1 MITFFP
7 GPSKV
12 YPEVLNYFQ
21 DAFNKGILSINHR
34 SSEFTTISK
43 RCVELL
49 KEKLNIPQDYTV
61 YFTSSATEGW
71 EITAQSLTEKYSF
84 HLFNGAF
91 GKKWYEYTTK
101 LGKETKSYQFD
112 INVELDP
119 VGLNI
124 DSRAEVICITQNE
137 TSNGTQVKND
147 IIAKFRDMYPEKL
160 IAVDATSSIAGI
172 SLDFKNADI
181 WLGSVQKCFGL
192 PAGLGI
198 YICSPRAMQRAVA
211 INENNHYNSL
221 LFIEDNMKNWQ
232 TNYTP
237 NVLNIYLLMRV
248 MENVKN
254 INEVGS
260 LAAKRAK
267 DLYDY
272 LDGFSELRSL
282 IQNPRVQ
289 SDTIVAVA
297 GTEEYLA
304 EIKSKAKAEAIH
316 LGNGYGPWKPYTF
329 RIANF
334 PAITDQE
341 VSVLKEFLKKTAK

>member
-12 YPEVLNYFQ
+12 YPEVATYFQ

-34 SSEFTTISK
+34 SSEFTAISK
-43 RCVELL
+43 RCLELL
-49 KEKLNIPQDYTV
+49 KEKLNIPQDYTI

-91 GKKWYEYTTK
+91 GKKWHENTKK
-101 LGKETKSYQFD
+101 LGKETKAFQFD

-119 VGLNI
+119 VSIEI
-124 DSRAEVICITQNE
+124 DSRAEIICLTQNE
-137 TSNGTQVKND
+137 TSNGTQVRND
-147 IIAKFRDMYPEKL
+147 IIAKFREMYPDKL
-160 IAVDATSSIAGI
+160 IAIDATSSIAGI
-172 SLDFKNADI
+172 PLDFNNADI

-198 YICSPRAMQRAVA
+198 YICSPRAIQRAA
-211 INENNHYNSL
+211 ELNENNHYNSL
-221 LFIEDNMKNWQ
+221 LFIDENMKTWQ
-232 TNYTP
+232 TNCTP

-248 MENVKN
+248 MEQVKS
-254 INEVGS
+254 INEVGRD
-260 LAAKRAK
+260 AAKRAK
-267 DLYDY
+267 DLYDF
-272 LDGFSELRSL
+272 LDGFSEIRSL

-297 GTEEYLA
+297 GTEDYLSG
-304 EIKSKAKAEAIH
+304 IKTKAKAEEIH

-334 PAITDQE
+334 PAINDNE
-341 VSVLKEFLKKTAK
+341 VKTLKEFLKRTAK